1 MEFSPFNFIDCYPH
15 CGCEPYIPWLLVR
28 QPWAFASSLAYF
40 AIGYLLHLQGKKR
53 GVSLKGLPF
62 LMCLV
67 GTTSMFAHSNFTK
80 LAMAMD
86 YASII
91 FLITFFPLME
101 VLTRTKLRSIPLGLV
116 LPLVYI
122 SLIVTLLPFKLI
134 EQYWISSVFFM
145 IALVH
150 IYRKKGPLFILEKK
164 VLISFL
170 LLGVSV
176 CFMFLDKLEWFCDL
190 KFVPYGHTTWHFGS
204 AVSMYIFWHWY
215 FFDNHTQ
222 LESETSKV

>member
-1 MEFSPFNFIDCYPH
+1 MNWSPFSYIDCYPH

-101 VLTRTKLRSIPLGLV
+101 VLTETKLKRIPMGIA
-116 LPLVYI
+116 LPVVYI
-122 SLIVTLLPFKLI
+122 FLIVTLLPFTLI
-134 EQYWISSVFFM
+134 QQYWISSVFFL
-145 IALVH
+145 IGLVH
-150 IYRKKGPLFILEKK
+150 IYRKKGPFFILEKK
-164 VLISFL
+164 VMISFL
-170 LLGVSV
+170 LLGASV
-176 CFMFLDKLEWFCDL
+176 CFMFLDKIEWFCDL
-190 KFVPYGHTTWHFGS
+190 KYVPYGHTTWHFGS

-215 FFDNHTQ
+215 FFKNHTQ

>member
-1 MEFSPFNFIDCYPH
+1 MDWSPFAFIDCYPH

-40 AIGYLLHLQGKKR
+40 AIGYLLHIQAKRR
-53 GVSLKGLPF
+53 GVSLRGFPF
-62 LMCLV
+62 LMYLV

-91 FLITFFPLME
+91 FLITFFPVMDI
-101 VLTRTKLRSIPLGLV
+101 LTRTFLKRIPLGLC
-116 LPLVYI
+116 LPLYYGF
-122 SLIVTLLPFKLI
+122 LIVTLLPFKLM
-134 EQYWISSVFFM
+134 EQYWISSVFFTLG
-145 IALVH
+145 LVH
-150 IYRKKGPLFILEKK
+150 IYRKRGPLFILEKK

-176 CFMFLDKLEWFCDL
+176 SFMFLDRVDWFCDL
-190 KFVPYGHTTWHFGS
+190 KYVPYGHTTWHFGS

-215 FFDNHTQ
+215 FFETPVK
-222 LESETSKV
+222 LESDSGQV